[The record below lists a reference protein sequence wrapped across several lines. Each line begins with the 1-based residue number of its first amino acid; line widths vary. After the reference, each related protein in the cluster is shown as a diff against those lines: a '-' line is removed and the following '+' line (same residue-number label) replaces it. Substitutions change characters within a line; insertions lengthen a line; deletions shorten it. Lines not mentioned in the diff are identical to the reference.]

1 MVIATVSDVVGF
13 DFGKAKIE
21 RRPPWCW
28 IDRDSDKFIM
38 WELVTGLGWRIA
50 TIVFCTAVYS
60 HIQFSLSV
68 QVYIS
73 SVTNNCLLLMGV
85 WGRISEN
92 SLCWKIIISPHPFL
106 EIIIEHVPKSI

>member
-1 MVIATVSDVVGF
+1 MDVSSASICSHLTIFVSVAVMVIATVSDVVGF
-13 DFGKAKIE
+13 DFGKANIE

-50 TIVFCTAVYS
+50 TIVVCTAVYS

-68 QVYIS
+68 QVLICC
-73 SVTNNCLLLMGV
+73 VTNNYLMLTAV
-85 WGRISEN
+85 DKFVR
-92 SLCWKIIISPHPFL
+92 L
-106 EIIIEHVPKSI
+106 EDY

>member
-38 WELVTGLGWRIA
+38 WELV
-50 TIVFCTAVYS
+50 
-60 HIQFSLSV
+60 
-68 QVYIS
+68 
-73 SVTNNCLLLMGV
+73 
-85 WGRISEN
+85 
-92 SLCWKIIISPHPFL
+92 
-106 EIIIEHVPKSI
+106 

>member
-1 MVIATVSDVVGF
+1 MSICSHLTIFVSVAVMVIATVSDVVGF

-50 TIVFCTAVYS
+50 TIVVCTAVYS

-68 QVYIS
+68 QVLICC
-73 SVTNNCLLLMGV
+73 VTNNYLMLTAV
-85 WGRISEN
+85 DKFVR
-92 SLCWKIIISPHPFL
+92 L
-106 EIIIEHVPKSI
+106 EDY